1 MILYVQTKEVTNM
14 DGKKSKKLLDCCL
27 YFTLNKFTRRFNAM
41 ADDIFKKTGLA
52 PNYAFA
58 IMQIED
64 NPGITSSE
72 LAKML
77 SLSPSTI
84 TRFIDKLIIKG
95 LCRRELQG
103 KNSYLYL
110 TGEGKKLMESI
121 DTSWRE
127 LYEEYV
133 QIIGEEE
140 AIELTAQMN
149 RLAEK
154 FS

>member
-1 MILYVQTKEVTNM
+1 MEE
-14 DGKKSKKLLDCCL
+14 KKSKKLLDCCL

-41 ADDIFKKTGLA
+41 TEEIFKKTGLA

-64 NPGITSSE
+64 KPGVTSSE

-84 TRFIDKLIIKG
+84 TRFIDKLIVKG
-95 LCRRELQG
+95 LCKREIQG

-110 TGEGKKLMESI
+110 TGKGKKLMEAI
-121 DTSWRE
+121 EVSWKE